1 MKVGFEVSYQPRVLV
16 IQDISASCRISM
28 NVAVPILSCLNNEVS
43 LLPTALLSTH
53 TTSGF
58 EDYTFLDLTD
68 ESDKIL
74 KHWTKLG
81 LQFDGVLVGYLGS
94 VHQIKIVQYVLDH
107 LLKNN
112 GKFILD
118 PVMGDNGELYEGF
131 DVDYVERIKA
141 LCKQAAV
148 ILPNITEASYL
159 TGYHIDSDNRA
170 NLSSL
175 IKKVAELN
183 QSTAIIT
190 GVSNDE
196 EAIGALSY
204 DLVDQTT
211 RYESGP
217 YYPGHFEGSGDLFSS
232 VVAGLMLNQKSVH
245 EAMRVAV
252 KYVNKSIKRTT
263 ELPKEKW
270 RYGVRFETDIPYLL
284 SELYDENEV
293 NAEKR

>member
-1 MKVGFEVSYQPRVLV
+1 MSYQPRVLI

-28 NVAVPILSCLNNEVS
+28 NVAVPILSCLNNEVN

-58 EDYTFLDLTD
+58 EDYTYLDLTD
-68 ESDKIL
+68 ESEKIL
-74 KHWTKLG
+74 KHWTKLN

-94 VHQIKIVQYVLDH
+94 IHQIEIVQYILDH
-107 LLKNN
+107 LLKKN
-112 GKFILD
+112 GKFVLD

-131 DVDYVERIKA
+131 DAGYVERIKA

-159 TGYHIDSDNRA
+159 TDFHIDYDNRE
-170 NLSSL
+170 NLSLL

-183 QSTAIIT
+183 QSTAVIT
-190 GVSNDE
+190 GVSNGE
-196 EAIGALSY
+196 ESIGALSY
-204 DLVDQTT
+204 DLASQTI

-232 VVAGLMLNQKSVH
+232 VVAGFIFNQRSIH

-284 SELYDENEV
+284 SALYDG
-293 NAEKR
+293 K

>member
-1 MKVGFEVSYQPRVLV
+1 
-16 IQDISASCRISM
+16 M
-28 NVAVPILSCLNNEVS
+28 NVAVPILSCLNNEVN

-58 EDYTFLDLTD
+58 EDYTYLDLTD
-68 ESDKIL
+68 ESNKIL

-81 LQFDGVLVGYLGS
+81 IQFDGVLVGYLGS
-94 VHQIKIVQYVLDH
+94 IHQIEIVQYVLDH
-107 LLKNN
+107 LLKKN
-112 GKFILD
+112 GTFILD

-131 DVDYVERIKA
+131 DADYVERIKA
-141 LCKQAAV
+141 LCKQATV
-148 ILPNITEASYL
+148 ILPNITEATYL
-159 TGYHIDSDNRA
+159 TDFHIDFDNCE
-170 NLSSL
+170 NLSLL
-175 IKKVAELN
+175 IKKVAALN
-183 QSTAIIT
+183 QNTAIIT

-196 EAIGALSY
+196 ASIGALSY
-204 DLVDQTT
+204 DLLDQTI

-232 VVAGLMLNQKSVH
+232 VVAGFIFNQKSVH

-252 KYVNKSIKRTT
+252 KYVNKSIKRTI

-284 SELYDENEV
+284 SELHGEI
-293 NAEKR
+293 K